1 MLELYLLHSSSIFM
15 RALTTKDTQSVT
27 RRGICPFSLLTRVT
41 AKRSELCSNCG
52 WILLLFV
59 LHFPIIGRAS
69 FHCVYQMSEEGTR
82 TMKPSAPLAVVAGLT
97 LALSTTGCT
106 DPSVSATMKSIDSI
120 GTVSIE
126 SKEAIDSA
134 NKQYD
139 SLDKELKKEVENY
152 DELKSANKRYDQL
165 LYSEITKE
173 ISHSQ
178 EILSSYFAQQFD
190 TKEIEATKTDAQ
202 AALDASDTDGY
213 YKVYKAL
220 KKADKELD
228 TYIKDEKK
236 KSYSMETYGGDNP
249 FRLEESD
256 LPSEWSFKP
265 ITLQS
270 SAHPSWVMSEK
281 KATNLPTYIYFFIN
295 QSSREYTYQLNQ
307 IPTKAI
313 KVQNEDGKM
322 QTALVNTEVQFTGQ
336 FDQVVNVDPNK
347 ELNERPA
354 YFFARAKDNAIVL
367 ALQNYDGEDY
377 YVLYT
382 SGS

>member
-1 MLELYLLHSSSIFM
+1 MY
-15 RALTTKDTQSVT
+15 RKKY
-27 RRGICPFSLLTRVT
+27 PFAITV
-41 AKRSELCSNCG
+41 G
-52 WILLLFV
+52 
-59 LHFPIIGRAS
+59 
-69 FHCVYQMSEEGTR
+69 
-82 TMKPSAPLAVVAGLT
+82 
-97 LALSTTGCT
+97 LALPLFLVGCT
-106 DPSVSATMKSIDSI
+106 DPAVTDTMKAIDSI
-120 GTVSIE
+120 GTVTIE
-126 SKEAIDSA
+126 SKDAIDTA
-134 NKQYD
+134 NDKYN
-139 SLDKELKKEVENY
+139 SLDKDLKKEVDNY
-152 DELKSANKRYDQL
+152 SDLKSASKRYDQL

-190 TKEIEATKTDAQ
+190 TKEIGAAKSDAQ

-228 TYIKDEKK
+228 SFIKAEEE
-236 KSYSMETYGGDNP
+236 KSYSMETYGGDAP

-256 LPSEWSFKP
+256 LPSDWSFKP

-270 SAHPSWVMSEK
+270 SAHPNWVMSEK
-281 KATNLPTYIYFFIN
+281 KATDLPTYVYFFIN

-313 KVQNEDGKM
+313 KVQDEDGKM

-336 FDQVVNVDPNK
+336 FDQVVNIDPNK

>member
-1 MLELYLLHSSSIFM
+1 M
-15 RALTTKDTQSVT
+15 
-27 RRGICPFSLLTRVT
+27 
-41 AKRSELCSNCG
+41 KR
-52 WILLLFV
+52 
-59 LHFPIIGRAS
+59 P
-69 FHCVYQMSEEGTR
+69 
-82 TMKPSAPLAVVAGLT
+82 APLAAVVGLT
-97 LALSTTGCT
+97 LALSVTGCT

-126 SKEAIDSA
+126 SKDAIDSA

-190 TKEIEATKTDAQ
+190 TKEIEAAKTDAQ

-270 SAHPSWVMSEK
+270 STHPSWVMSEK
-281 KATNLPTYIYFFIN
+281 KATDLPTYVYFFIN
-295 QSSREYTYQLNQ
+295 QTSREYTYQLNQ

-313 KVQNEDGKM
+313 KVQDEDGKM
-322 QTALVNTEVQFTGQ
+322 QTALVNTEIRPSCQRRSQQRIKRTSRLFLCKGKRQRNRPRSPKLRWRRPLRSLYVW
-336 FDQVVNVDPNK
+336 
-347 ELNERPA
+347 ELNKVSSLLLKCHNHP
-354 YFFARAKDNAIVL
+354 KDLSAFLI
-367 ALQNYDGEDY
+367 
-377 YVLYT
+377 
-382 SGS
+382 

>member
-1 MLELYLLHSSSIFM
+1 MNRKIY
-15 RALTTKDTQSVT
+15 
-27 RRGICPFSLLTRVT
+27 PFAITV
-41 AKRSELCSNCG
+41 G
-52 WILLLFV
+52 
-59 LHFPIIGRAS
+59 
-69 FHCVYQMSEEGTR
+69 
-82 TMKPSAPLAVVAGLT
+82 
-97 LALSTTGCT
+97 LALSLLLAGCI
-106 DPSVSATMKSIDSI
+106 DPAVADTMKAIDSI
-120 GTVSIE
+120 GTVTIE
-126 SKEAIDSA
+126 SKDAIDAA
-134 NKQYD
+134 NEKYN
-139 SLDKELKKEVENY
+139 SLDKDLKKEVDNY
-152 DELKSANKRYDQL
+152 SDLKSASKRYDQL
-165 LYSEITKE
+165 LCSEITKE

-190 TKEIEATKTDAQ
+190 TKEIEAAKSDAQ
-202 AALDASDTDGY
+202 AALDASDTDSY

-228 TYIKDEKK
+228 SFIKAEEE

-270 SAHPSWVMSEK
+270 SAHPNWVMSEK
-281 KATNLPTYIYFFIN
+281 KATDLPTYVYFFIN

-313 KVQNEDGKM
+313 KVQDEDGKM

-336 FDQVVNVDPNK
+336 FDQIVNVDPNK

>member
-1 MLELYLLHSSSIFM
+1 
-15 RALTTKDTQSVT
+15 
-27 RRGICPFSLLTRVT
+27 
-41 AKRSELCSNCG
+41 
-52 WILLLFV
+52 
-59 LHFPIIGRAS
+59 
-69 FHCVYQMSEEGTR
+69 
-82 TMKPSAPLAVVAGLT
+82 MKQSAPLAAVVGLT
-97 LALSTTGCT
+97 LALSVTGCT

-126 SKEAIDSA
+126 SKDAIDSA

-190 TKEIEATKTDAQ
+190 TKEIEAAKSDAQ

-256 LPSEWSFKP
+256 LPQEWLFSP
-265 ITLQS
+265 IKMQT
-270 SAHPSWVMSEK
+270 SAHPSLVASRK
-281 KATNLPTYIYFFIN
+281 DATDLPTYIYLYIN
-295 QSSREYTYQLNQ
+295 NSSRKYTYELNQ

-313 KVQNEDGKM
+313 KVQDENGKM
-322 QTALVNTEVQFTGQ
+322 KTALVNTEVKFTAAFNQ
-336 FDQVVNVDPNK
+336 AANNDLSK

>member
-1 MLELYLLHSSSIFM
+1 
-15 RALTTKDTQSVT
+15 
-27 RRGICPFSLLTRVT
+27 
-41 AKRSELCSNCG
+41 
-52 WILLLFV
+52 
-59 LHFPIIGRAS
+59 
-69 FHCVYQMSEEGTR
+69 
-82 TMKPSAPLAVVAGLT
+82 MKQSAPLAAVVGLT
-97 LALSTTGCT
+97 LALSVTGCT

-126 SKEAIDSA
+126 SKDAIDSA
-134 NKQYD
+134 NEQYD

-190 TKEIEATKTDAQ
+190 TKEIEAAKTDAQ

-228 TYIKDEKK
+228 TYIKDEKG

-270 SAHPSWVMSEK
+270 STHPSWVMSEK
-281 KATNLPTYIYFFIN
+281 KATDLPTYVYFFIN
-295 QSSREYTYQLNQ
+295 QTSREYTYQLNQ

-313 KVQNEDGKM
+313 KVQDEDGKM

-354 YFFARAKDNAIVL
+354 YFFARTKDNAIVL
-367 ALQNYDGEDY
+367 ALQNYDGEDH

>member
-1 MLELYLLHSSSIFM
+1 
-15 RALTTKDTQSVT
+15 
-27 RRGICPFSLLTRVT
+27 
-41 AKRSELCSNCG
+41 
-52 WILLLFV
+52 
-59 LHFPIIGRAS
+59 
-69 FHCVYQMSEEGTR
+69 
-82 TMKPSAPLAVVAGLT
+82 
-97 LALSTTGCT
+97 
-106 DPSVSATMKSIDSI
+106 MKSIDSI

-126 SKEAIDSA
+126 SKDAIDSA

-152 DELKSANKRYDQL
+152 DELKSANKRYGQL

-190 TKEIEATKTDAQ
+190 TKEIETAKTDAQ

-228 TYIKDEKK
+228 AFIEDEKK

-270 SAHPSWVMSEK
+270 SAHPNWVMSEK
-281 KATNLPTYIYFFIN
+281 KATDLPTYVYFFIN

-313 KVQNEDGKM
+313 KVQDEDGKM

>member
-1 MLELYLLHSSSIFM
+1 MNRKKYPFAVTVGL
-15 RALTTKDTQSVT
+15 AL
-27 RRGICPFSLLTRVT
+27 P
-41 AKRSELCSNCG
+41 
-52 WILLLFV
+52 LLL
-59 LHFPIIGRAS
+59 A
-69 FHCVYQMSEEGTR
+69 
-82 TMKPSAPLAVVAGLT
+82 
-97 LALSTTGCT
+97 GCT
-106 DPSVSATMKSIDSI
+106 DPAVTDTMKAIDSI
-120 GTVSIE
+120 GTVTVE
-126 SKEAIDSA
+126 SKDAIDAA
-134 NKQYD
+134 NEKYG
-139 SLDKELKKEVENY
+139 SLDRDLKKEVDNY
-152 DELKSANKRYDQL
+152 SDLKSANKRYDQL
-165 LYSEITKE
+165 LYSEISKE

-178 EILSSYFAQQFD
+178 EILGSYFAQQFD
-190 TKEIEATKTDAQ
+190 TKEIEAAKSDAQ

-228 TYIKDEKK
+228 SFIKAEEE
-236 KSYSMETYGGDNP
+236 KSYSMETYGGDTP

-270 SAHPSWVMSEK
+270 STHPSWVMSEK
-281 KATNLPTYIYFFIN
+281 KATDLPTYVYFFIN
-295 QSSREYTYQLNQ
+295 QTSREYTYQLNQ

-313 KVQNEDGKM
+313 KVQDEDGKM

-354 YFFARAKDNAIVL
+354 YFFARAKDNATVL
-367 ALQNYDGEDY
+367 ALQNYDGEDH

>member
-1 MLELYLLHSSSIFM
+1 MY
-15 RALTTKDTQSVT
+15 RKKY
-27 RRGICPFSLLTRVT
+27 PFAITV
-41 AKRSELCSNCG
+41 G
-52 WILLLFV
+52 
-59 LHFPIIGRAS
+59 
-69 FHCVYQMSEEGTR
+69 
-82 TMKPSAPLAVVAGLT
+82 
-97 LALSTTGCT
+97 LALPLFLVGCT
-106 DPSVSATMKSIDSI
+106 DPAVTDTMKAIDSI
-120 GTVSIE
+120 GTVTIE
-126 SKEAIDSA
+126 SKDAIDTA
-134 NKQYD
+134 NDKYN
-139 SLDKELKKEVENY
+139 SLDKDLKKEVDNY
-152 DELKSANKRYDQL
+152 SDLKSASKRYDQL

-190 TKEIEATKTDAQ
+190 TKEIEAAKTDAQ

-236 KSYSMETYGGDNP
+236 KSYSMETYGGDTP

-270 SAHPSWVMSEK
+270 STHPSWVMSEK
-281 KATNLPTYIYFFIN
+281 KATDLPTYVYFFIN
-295 QSSREYTYQLNQ
+295 QTSREYTYQLNQ

-313 KVQNEDGKM
+313 KVQDEDGKM

-354 YFFARAKDNAIVL
+354 YFFARAKDSAIVL
-367 ALQNYDGEDY
+367 ALQNYDGEDH

>member
-1 MLELYLLHSSSIFM
+1 MNRKKY
-15 RALTTKDTQSVT
+15 
-27 RRGICPFSLLTRVT
+27 PFAITV
-41 AKRSELCSNCG
+41 G
-52 WILLLFV
+52 
-59 LHFPIIGRAS
+59 
-69 FHCVYQMSEEGTR
+69 
-82 TMKPSAPLAVVAGLT
+82 
-97 LALSTTGCT
+97 LALSLLLVGCT
-106 DPSVSATMKSIDSI
+106 DPAVTDTMKAIDSI
-120 GTVSIE
+120 GTVTIE
-126 SKEAIDSA
+126 SKDAIDTA
-134 NKQYD
+134 NDKYN
-139 SLDKELKKEVENY
+139 SLDKDLKKEVDNY
-152 DELKSANKRYDQL
+152 SDLKSASKRYDQL

-190 TKEIEATKTDAQ
+190 TKEIEAAKTDAQ

-228 TYIKDEKK
+228 AYIKDEKK

-281 KATNLPTYIYFFIN
+281 KATDLPTYVYFFIN

-313 KVQNEDGKM
+313 KVQDEDGKM

-367 ALQNYDGEDY
+367 ALQNYDGEDH